1 MTDRERTES
10 FLPKRVSGDT
20 EEKSGL
26 DAKTKPPEGSNAN
39 VTPPDS
45 AVPKQLTS
53 EEQMALYEKELKEND
68 WGHQPC

>member
-1 MTDRERTES
+1 MTDRERTEG
-10 FLPKRVSGDT
+10 FLPKTVSSDT

-26 DAKTKPPEGSNAN
+26 DAKTKPPEGSNVN
-39 VTPPDS
+39 VTSPDS
-45 AVPKQLTS
+45 AVPKKLTS